1 MDLDSIRELR
11 EVENLDEIN
20 RLLATGEWRI
30 FDLVWYDDETHA
42 KLVRVRE

>member
-1 MDLDSIRELR
+1 MNLESIRELR
-11 EVENLDEIN
+11 EAESLEEIN
-20 RLLATGEWRI
+20 LLLATGKWKV

>member
-30 FDLVWYDDETHA
+30 FDLVWYDDEPHA
-42 KLVRVRE
+42 KLVRVRK